1 MTSYLQSWSLL
12 VSSQVKLASLT
23 LEPRYSVEQDELD
36 SEDIALLTER
46 GLSVNRT
53 LRTLQEQLSQ
63 NPLESELL
71 LVTSLRKTPS
81 VSQLTPRTPR
91 RPSIIHQT
99 PPVTPLNH
107 LSPQEPSGTPE
118 ISYLDNNTVFTF
130 PPIARPSSSR
140 AVSVI
145 SAGSIERSSSDL
157 NIHHKSLSGEINFN
171 SFSRSAV
178 SLPLRSAMADPS
190 EVVAELDDAEH
201 EAEFSFRN
209 FPANG
214 LDERGLVKDYEDS
227 LSELKTIAKRFSKA
241 VRTLGSLNNLEP
253 GLLET
258 WKSKL
263 AKFESD
269 LNVYRREVRRRIAD
283 LTSQTN
289 QQQPL
294 SQNLSNTPTVENTG
308 TESHVLSHTQ
318 EQLNEFQQK
327 AAREKRKAAS
337 KAKCSMSTIKQD
349 LQVLTEEYSVVEA
362 QRGGLEQRWGVAVK
376 KFNGGRYLSL
386 SRGIPVVVPF

>member
-1 MTSYLQSWSLL
+1 M
-12 VSSQVKLASLT
+12 
-23 LEPRYSVEQDELD
+23 
-36 SEDIALLTER
+36 
-46 GLSVNRT
+46 
-53 LRTLQEQLSQ
+53 
-63 NPLESELL
+63 
-71 LVTSLRKTPS
+71 
-81 VSQLTPRTPR
+81 
-91 RPSIIHQT
+91 
-99 PPVTPLNH
+99 
-107 LSPQEPSGTPE
+107 
-118 ISYLDNNTVFTF
+118 
-130 PPIARPSSSR
+130 
-140 AVSVI
+140 
-145 SAGSIERSSSDL
+145 
-157 NIHHKSLSGEINFN
+157 
-171 SFSRSAV
+171 
-178 SLPLRSAMADPS
+178 
-190 EVVAELDDAEH
+190 
-201 EAEFSFRN
+201 
-209 FPANG
+209 
-214 LDERGLVKDYEDS
+214 KDYEDS

-294 SQNLSNTPTVENTG
+294 SQNLSNTPTVESTG